1 MTESM
6 AEILSGIEFSA
17 AEYVTDKP
25 SVLLR
30 ARKLYEQKTG
40 MESAPVISE
49 IEDELRVLFNDRK
62 LLSVDSVIMPDE
74 LKSGNQFCIIIAGKV
89 ICGLVQVSPK
99 RLSVEYE
106 GYRRIYKLD
115 DLAPVVWTEYPQ
127 EEANEYGKK
136 QAIRILTDLYYTMM
150 RDTVRNVSR
159 NKK

>member
-1 MTESM
+1 MSKTESI

-30 ARKLYEQKTG
+30 ARRLYEQKTG
-40 MESAPVISE
+40 KKSDSVIKE
-49 IEDELRVLFNDRK
+49 IDDEINILFNDRK
-62 LLSVDSVIMPDE
+62 LLSVDRVIMPDE
-74 LKSGNQFCIIIAGKV
+74 LKTGNWIGIIIDGEL
-89 ICGLVQVSPK
+89 IYGIVQVSPK

-127 EEANEYGKK
+127 EEANEYGKN
-136 QAIRILTDLYYTMM
+136 QAIRILTDLYYIKIG
-150 RDTVRNVSR
+150 DNVRQV
-159 NKK
+159 

>member
-1 MTESM
+1 MSKTESI

-30 ARKLYEQKTG
+30 ARRLYEQKTG
-40 MESAPVISE
+40 KKSDSVIKE
-49 IEDELRVLFNDRK
+49 IDDEINTLFNDRK
-62 LLSVDSVIMPDE
+62 LLSVDRVIMPDE
-74 LKSGNQFCIIIAGKV
+74 LKTGNWIGIIIDGEL
-89 ICGLVQVSPK
+89 IYGIVQVSPK

-127 EEANEYGKK
+127 EEANEYGKN
-136 QAIRILTDLYYTMM
+136 QAIRILTDLYYIKIG
-150 RDTVRNVSR
+150 DNVRQV
-159 NKK
+159 